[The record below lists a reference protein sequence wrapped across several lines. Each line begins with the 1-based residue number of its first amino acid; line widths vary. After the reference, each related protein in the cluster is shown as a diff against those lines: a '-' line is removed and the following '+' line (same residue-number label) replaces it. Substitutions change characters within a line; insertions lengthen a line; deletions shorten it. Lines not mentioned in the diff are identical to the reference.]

1 MWLQKTADEIKEFG
15 VDEVRLK
22 VLSFGLSFAS
32 PFLMRHVAW
41 RSVNGSWQHWG
52 LRTMRR
58 KRRKLLRGWRMRRWR
73 ALHSSCW
80 ARMSWYQGT
89 RSHAA
94 LPMFWQLLLI
104 SWKVWRRPELR
115 VEICLKDKE
124 LRGCLDICLLYV
136 SVGLQKD
143 WVNIIWDGYVL
154 IKMSAS
160 KSWNGLSSSRFLIA
174 HCVCVNALTCT
185 QYICTVYIAVSGL

>member
-1 MWLQKTADEIKEFG
+1 
-15 VDEVRLK
+15 
-22 VLSFGLSFAS
+22 
-32 PFLMRHVAW
+32 
-41 RSVNGSWQHWG
+41 
-52 LRTMRR
+52 
-58 KRRKLLRGWRMRRWR
+58 
-73 ALHSSCW
+73 
-80 ARMSWYQGT
+80 
-89 RSHAA
+89 
-94 LPMFWQLLLI
+94 MFWQLLLI

-124 LRGCLDICLLYV
+124 LRGCLDICLLCV

-185 QYICTVYIAVSGL
+185 QYICTVYIAVSGLSMALSLVSMLKPIKKAEYQSSELQRPYYF